1 MITKVSEITLL
12 KYNNL
17 IKEAMEEL
25 KHNKFSFIPI
35 LDDSDK
41 YLGVF
46 DKNSLIKMVYDK
58 ISIDDKIEKVIN
70 KDFPTTLE
78 NDIISVIEVIKDSYL
93 IVLDFDGRVVG
104 LFNPLKLK
112 SKNLK
117 SKNFF
122 DFLHDL
128 FFEKFLNSISDGVL
142 ICDENLIVRKI
153 NKSYTKLTG
162 LSPQDI
168 EGKKVNEIR
177 KGSQIPKSIKS
188 GKVMKNIYRK
198 EGNTEYFVDLYPI
211 NINNKIHGGIVLAKD
226 ITEVQN
232 LTKKLDEYTKKL
244 DEYGNEFSRLKNR
257 INSTHKAK
265 ISFDGIIAT
274 SDKMKECIEIAKKA
288 AVNDTNIMIRGESGT
303 GKEVFAHAIHNY
315 SNRRDNPFAINS
327 AAIDKFIPK

>member
-1 MITKVSEITLL
+1 M
-12 KYNNL
+12 
-17 IKEAMEEL
+17 
-25 KHNKFSFIPI
+25 
-35 LDDSDK
+35 
-41 YLGVF
+41 
-46 DKNSLIKMVYDK
+46 
-58 ISIDDKIEKVIN
+58 
-70 KDFPTTLE
+70 
-78 NDIISVIEVIKDSYL
+78 
-93 IVLDFDGRVVG
+93 
-104 LFNPLKLK
+104 
-112 SKNLK
+112 
-117 SKNFF
+117 
-122 DFLHDL
+122 
-128 FFEKFLNSISDGVL
+128 L

-315 SNRRDNPFAINS
+315 SNRRDNPFVAINS
-327 AAIDKFIPK
+327 AAIEPNLFLSELFGYEDGAFTGASKGGKMGLFEIAHKGTLFLDEIGDLDLALQSKLLRVLESNEIIKVGGQKNIKVDVRIISATNADLEKNVKDKKFRSDLYFRLNVIPIHLPPLRERKEDIPYLVNHLLNKLGKNSGENIY